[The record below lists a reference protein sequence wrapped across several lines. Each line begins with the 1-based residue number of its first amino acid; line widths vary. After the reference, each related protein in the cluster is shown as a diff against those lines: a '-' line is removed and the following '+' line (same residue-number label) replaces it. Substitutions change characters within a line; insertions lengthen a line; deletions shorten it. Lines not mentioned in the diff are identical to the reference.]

1 MKPILTL
8 ALKDIKLL
16 TRDKAG
22 LFWIIGFPLLMALL
36 FGAIFGGSGGGSV
49 SSVKIAIADEDKTEY
64 SQKFIENLSASE
76 MLTAVYTTSDSAFAL
91 VLKGKR
97 TAFIKINK
105 GFTQAQNSF
114 QTDSSFLELGVDP
127 SKRFTSELIKGII
140 IKTSFE
146 MMMANFSNP
155 QGMLSGITEEMKTI
169 DTSSSMT
176 GDQKKIYKKFFSGLE
191 TFIDGF
197 DSSIVLGSS
206 GSTSDSGQSGSSF
219 MEGPKI
225 KKVDVTKST
234 IGDPRNAYEITFPA
248 AILWALIGC
257 TSAFAVSIVTEKT
270 KGTYTR
276 LRIAPIS
283 RTQILAGKGLAC
295 FITIISVSSIL
306 LLLGKIAFD
315 VRLDNLPFLAI
326 ALFSSAFCFV
336 GLMMFIS
343 VIGKTEQSVGGA
355 GMAIMLIMSIT
366 GGGMIPLFAMPKW
379 MITVSNFSFVKWGI
393 VSLEGAIWRGYSFNE
408 MMLPVGVLLTSGLI
422 LFSIGVFILTK
433 RDG

>member
-1 MKPILTL
+1 MRPILTL

-16 TRDKAG
+16 MRDKAG

-36 FGAIFGGSGGGSV
+36 FGAIFGGSSGGSV
-49 SSVKIAIADEDKTEY
+49 SSVKIAIVDEDNTEY
-64 SQKFIENLSASE
+64 SQKFIEKLTATE
-76 MLTAVYTTSDSAFAL
+76 MLEVTNTTSDSAHAL
-91 VLKGKR
+91 VRKGKK
-97 TAFIKINK
+97 TAFIKINE

-127 SKRFTSELIKGII
+127 SKRFTSELIKGMI

-146 MMMANFSNP
+146 MMMENFSNP
-155 QGMLSGITEEMKTI
+155 QELLGGIAKQKHSI
-169 DTSSSMT
+169 DTSSSMSD
-176 GDQKKIYKKFFSGLE
+176 DQKKIYKKYFSGLE
-191 TFIDGF
+191 SFIDGF

-206 GSTSDSGQSGSSF
+206 ENSDGSSSSF
-219 MEGPKI
+219 MNGPKV
-225 KKVDVTKST
+225 KNVDVTKDT
-234 IGDPRNAYEITFPA
+234 IGKPRSAYEITFPA

-257 TSAFAVSIVTEKT
+257 TSAFAVSIVSEKT

-295 FITIISVSSIL
+295 FITIISVSSVL
-306 LLLGKIAFD
+306 LLLGKVAFGI
-315 VRLDNLPFLAI
+315 RLDNLPFLAL
-326 ALFSSAFCFV
+326 ALFASAFCFV

-343 VIGKTEQSVGGA
+343 VIGKTEQAVGGA
-355 GMAIMLIMSIT
+355 GMAIMLIMSMT
-366 GGGMIPLFAMPKW
+366 GGGMIPLFAMPSW

-393 VSLEGAIWRGYSFNE
+393 ISLEGAIWRGYSFNE
-408 MMLPVGVLLTSGLI
+408 MMLPVSVLITSGI
-422 LFSIGVFILTK
+422 VLFSIGVFILTK

>member
-1 MKPILTL
+1 MRPILTL
-8 ALKDIKLL
+8 AFKDIKLL
-16 TRDKAG
+16 LRDKAG

-49 SSVKIAIADEDKTEY
+49 SSVKIAIVDQDNTVY
-64 SQKFIENLSASE
+64 SQKFVEKLSALD
-76 MLTAVYTTSDSAFAL
+76 MLDVTKTTSDSALSF
-91 VLKGKR
+91 VRKGEK

-105 GFTQAQNSF
+105 GFTKAQNSF

-127 SKRFTSELIKGII
+127 SKQFTSELINGMI

-146 MMMANFSNP
+146 MMMENFSNP
-155 QGMLSGITEEMKTI
+155 QGILSGISEEMQSI
-169 DTSSSMT
+169 DTSSSMSD
-176 GDQKKIYKKFFSGLE
+176 DQKKIYKKFFSGLE

-197 DSSIVLGSS
+197 DSSIVMGSS
-206 GSTSDSGQSGSSF
+206 GGSENSDGSGSSF
-219 MEGPKI
+219 MDGPKI
-225 KKVDVTKST
+225 KKVDVTQDS
-234 IGDPRNAYEITFPA
+234 IGPRSAYEITFPA

-257 TSAFAVSIVTEKT
+257 TAAFAVSIVTEKT

-295 FITIISVSSIL
+295 FITIISISCIL
-306 LLLGKIAFD
+306 LILGKIAFG
-315 VRLDNLPFLAI
+315 VRLDNLPLLAL
-326 ALFSSAFCFV
+326 ALFASAFCFV

-343 VIGKTEQSVGGA
+343 VLGQTERAVSGA
-355 GMAIMLIMSIT
+355 GMAIMLIMSMT
-366 GGGMIPLFAMPKW
+366 GGGMIPLFIMPKW
-379 MITVSNFSFVKWGI
+379 MLIVSNFSFVKWGI
-393 VSLEGAIWRGYSFNE
+393 VSLEGAIWRGYTFGE
-408 MMLPVGVLLTSGLI
+408 MMLPVGVLLTSGII